1 MSEVAR
7 HSPSILPFISL
18 VPILIA
24 AAAQKAQ
31 RKIVTDLRQAG
42 AIEPARAIAL
52 QPGRHLDRSTL
63 ERMVGR
69 GTVRRAGPLYYLDEA
84 SEQACRD
91 QRQRRLPW
99 VLAILL
105 AGLAVLVTLI
115 LLQARH

>member
-52 QPGRHLDRSTL
+52 HRS
-63 ERMVGR
+63 
-69 GTVRRAGPLYYLDEA
+69 PK
-84 SEQACRD
+84 
-91 QRQRRLPW
+91 
-99 VLAILL
+99 
-105 AGLAVLVTLI
+105 
-115 LLQARH
+115 